1 MGKIAVLDENLVN
14 MIAAGEV
21 IERPASV
28 VKELLE
34 NSIDAGAKRIVVQVE
49 QGGRELIRVMDDGC
63 GIAFE
68 DLPLAFEPHA
78 TSKIR
83 TSDDLLRISTMG
95 FRGEALASI
104 AAVSR
109 LVMISRPADSLQAG
123 RIEIDCGQKGPLVP
137 AAGAVGT
144 SVEVRQIFYKLP
156 ARRKFLRSANTEMT
170 HIIEQFTRIA
180 LAYPELEMV
189 LEHGGRTVYSLRA
202 EQPTA
207 ERIRI
212 LFPSAV
218 SEDLLEVHRQ
228 EKGISIRALLGRPD
242 RARTSGSYQY
252 IFLNRRYIRDKF
264 ILHALKE
271 AHRGLIEPHKHPV
284 VFLFLELP
292 PELFD
297 VNVHPTK
304 TEVRFENA
312 NWVYSQVLSAL
323 REKLLS
329 TDLPIAGTV
338 GSSAAS
344 FHSEDPLEQLLEKD
358 RESRIR
364 QAMDHFFQSQSA
376 AGTGQRRLPFSS
388 AASRHIS
395 VGPVEGSGGVEL
407 PTETAPFACLQIH
420 NSYLVLPTADGF
432 EVIDQHALH
441 ERILYEKMCSAVE
454 KGTLASQRLLVPVV
468 LDLTDA
474 QLDALR
480 RLAGLVAKLGIEWN
494 LFGPRSIA
502 IHSFPVLLEGGSVEE
517 YIQEMLDTFME
528 TGERADEERLLGEV
542 LERAACR
549 AAVKAGQPLTPAEIE
564 QLLADRNLARTPGRC
579 PHGRPT
585 SLTFTLKEL
594 DKQFKRTGF

>member
-1 MGKIAVLDENLVN
+1 MGKIAVLDDNLVN

-34 NSIDAGAKRIVVQVE
+34 NSIDAGARRIVVQVE
-49 QGGRELIRVMDDGC
+49 QGGRELIRVTDDGC

-83 TSDDLLRISTMG
+83 TSEDLLRISTMG

-109 LVMISRPADSLQAG
+109 LVMVSRPVDSLEAG
-123 RIEIDCGQKGPLVP
+123 RIEIDCGQKHPAVP

-144 SVEVRQIFYKLP
+144 MVEVRHLFYKLP

-170 HIIEQFTRIA
+170 HIIEQFTRIG
-180 LAYPELEMV
+180 LAYPELDLV

-202 EQPTA
+202 GQSAA
-207 ERIRI
+207 ERIGI

-218 SEDLLEVHRQ
+218 SEDLLEVSRQ
-228 EKGISIRALLGRPD
+228 EKSVSIRALLGRPD
-242 RARTSGSYQY
+242 RARTSSSYQY

-271 AHRGLIEPHKHPV
+271 AYRGLIEPQKHPV
-284 VFLFLELP
+284 VFLFLQMP
-292 PELFD
+292 PEMFD

-312 NWVYSQVLSAL
+312 NWVYSQVLSTL

-329 TDLPIAGTV
+329 TDLPTAGTV
-338 GSSAAS
+338 PVSAAS
-344 FHSEDPLEQLLEKD
+344 FHSEDPLEELLEKD
-358 RESRIR
+358 RQQRIR
-364 QAMDHFFQSQSA
+364 RAADMFFQSHST
-376 AGTGQRRLPFSS
+376 TGSVQRRFPFSPPS
-388 AASRHIS
+388 SWGSWNERQT
-395 VGPVEGSGGVEL
+395 SGGDVPKEN
-407 PTETAPFACLQIH
+407 ASSSACLQIH
-420 NSYLVLPTADGF
+420 NTYLVLPTAEGF

-441 ERILYEKMCSAVE
+441 ERILYEKMRSAAE
-454 KGTLASQRLLVPVV
+454 KGPLSSQRLLVPVV
-468 LDLTDA
+468 LDVTEA
-474 QLDALR
+474 QLEALR
-480 RLAGLVAKLGIEWN
+480 RMAPLVGKLGIEWD
-494 LFGPRSIA
+494 LFGPKSIA
-502 IHSFPVLLEGGSVEE
+502 VHSFPVFLEGVSAEE
-517 YIQEMLDTFME
+517 YIQEMLDAFVE
-528 TGERADEERLLGEV
+528 KGTGVDEEVLLGEM

-549 AAVKAGQPLTPAEIE
+549 AAVKAGQPLSPAEIE
-564 QLLADRNLARTPGRC
+564 QLLADRKLTETPGRC

-585 SLTFTLKEL
+585 SLVFSLKEL
-594 DKQFKRTGF
+594 EKQFKRTGF

>member
-1 MGKIAVLDENLVN
+1 MGKIAVLDDNLVN

-34 NSIDAGAKRIVVQVE
+34 NSIDAGAGRIVVEVE
-49 QGGRELIRVMDDGC
+49 QGGRELIRVTDDGC

-83 TSDDLLRISTMG
+83 TSEDLLRISTMG

-109 LVMISRPADSLQAG
+109 LVMVSRPADSIQAG
-123 RIEIDCGQKGPLVP
+123 RIEIDCGQKNPPVP

-180 LAYPELEMV
+180 LAYPELELV

-202 EQPTA
+202 GQSLA
-207 ERIRI
+207 ERIGV

-228 EKGISIRALLGRPD
+228 EKAISIRALLGRPD

-271 AHRGLIEPHKHPV
+271 AYRGLIEPQKHPV
-284 VFLFLELP
+284 VFLFIQMP
-292 PELFD
+292 PDLFD

-312 NWVYSQVLSAL
+312 NWVYSQVLSSL

-329 TDLPIAGTV
+329 MDLPTAGTV
-338 GSSAAS
+338 PSSAAS
-344 FHSEDPLEQLLEKD
+344 FHSEDPLEALLQKD
-358 RESRIR
+358 REQRIR
-364 QAMDHFFQSQSA
+364 TAMEDFFQSHSA
-376 AGTGQRRLPFSS
+376 AGRVQHRLPFSS
-388 AASRHIS
+388 ALPSGSRS
-395 VGPVEGSGGVEL
+395 VPESSGGRMLSEG
-407 PTETAPFACLQIH
+407 PSAFACLQIH
-420 NSYLVLPTADGF
+420 NTYLLLPTADGF

-441 ERILYEKMCSAVE
+441 ERILYEKMRSAAE
-454 KGTLASQRLLVPVV
+454 KGPLASQRLLVPVV
-468 LDLTDA
+468 LDVTDA

-480 RLAGLVAKLGIEWN
+480 RLAPLAGKLGIEWD
-494 LFGPRSIA
+494 LFGPKSIA
-502 IHSFPVLLEGGSVEE
+502 VHSFPVLLEGVSVEE
-517 YIQEMLDTFME
+517 YMQEMLDAFVEKGAAM
-528 TGERADEERLLGEV
+528 DEEMLLGEV

-564 QLLADRNLARTPGRC
+564 QLLADRKLAETPGRC

-585 SLTFTLKEL
+585 SLAFSIKEL
-594 DKQFKRTGF
+594 EKQFKRTGF

>member
-1 MGKIAVLDENLVN
+1 MGKIAVLDDNLVN

-28 VKELLE
+28 VKELME
-34 NSIDAGAKRIVVQVE
+34 NSIDAGAHRIVVQVE
-49 QGGRELIRVMDDGC
+49 QGGRDLIRVSDDGC

-83 TSDDLLRISTMG
+83 TSEDLLRIATMG

-109 LVMISRPADSLQAG
+109 LVMVSRPADSIQAG
-123 RIEIDCGQKGPLVP
+123 RIEIDCGQKSPPVP
-137 AAGAVGT
+137 AAGPVGT
-144 SVEVRQIFYKLP
+144 TVEVRQIFYKLP

-170 HIIEQFTRIA
+170 HIVEQFTRIA
-180 LAYPELEMV
+180 LAYPELELV

-202 EQPTA
+202 GQSPA
-207 ERIRI
+207 ERIGI

-218 SEDLLEVHRQ
+218 AEDLLEVRRQ
-228 EKGISIRALLGRPD
+228 EKAITIQALLGRPD
-242 RARTSGSYQY
+242 RARTSSSYQY
-252 IFLNRRYIRDKF
+252 IFLNRRFIRDKF
-264 ILHALKE
+264 ILHAFKE
-271 AHRGLIEPHKHPV
+271 AYRGLIEPQKHPI
-284 VFLFLELP
+284 VFLFLQMP

-323 REKLLS
+323 RDKLLS
-329 TDLPIAGTV
+329 TELPTAGTV
-338 GSSAAS
+338 PASAAS
-344 FHSEDPLEQLLEKD
+344 FHAEDPLEELLQKD

-364 QAMDHFFQSQSA
+364 QAMDDFFQSHSTGA
-376 AGTGQRRLPFSS
+376 AVQKRLPFS
-388 AASRHIS
+388 
-395 VGPVEGSGGVEL
+395 PVPPADWKPL
-407 PTETAPFACLQIH
+407 KPTEAGESEDQSGSFACLQIH

-441 ERILYEKMCSAVE
+441 ERILYERLCAAAE
-454 KGTLASQRLLVPVV
+454 AGPLASQRLLVPVI
-468 LDLTDA
+468 LDVSDA
-474 QLDALR
+474 QLDALKR
-480 RLAGLVAKLGIEWN
+480 SASLVSKLGIEWD
-494 LFGPRSIA
+494 LFGPRNIA
-502 IHSFPVLLEGGSVEE
+502 VHSFPVLLEGLSAEE
-517 YIQEMLDTFME
+517 YIQDMLDTFLE
-528 TGERADEERLLGEV
+528 KGSDVGEEQLLAEV

-564 QLLADRNLARTPGRC
+564 QLLADRKLAETPGRC

-585 SLTFTLKEL
+585 SLVFTLKEL
-594 DKQFKRTGF
+594 EKQFKRTGF